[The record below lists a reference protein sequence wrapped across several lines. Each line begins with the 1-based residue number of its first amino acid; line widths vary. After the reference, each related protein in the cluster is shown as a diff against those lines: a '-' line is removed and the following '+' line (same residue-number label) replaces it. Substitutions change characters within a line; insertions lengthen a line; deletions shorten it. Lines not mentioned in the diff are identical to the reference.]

1 MLLGLATLLAIR
13 PAFGSSSDGR
23 KFYMLVVAEQPDTAA
38 KPVLPTPAQPVYYV
52 AYDTGYIE
60 AGDAIGGEHPP
71 GPAVVAQALHQTLAA
86 QGFRPGTV
94 QSPPSV
100 ALFYSWG
107 LLNVDSHEIR
117 SSDRLGLNLKA
128 RIALVAS
135 SEYARLMEQDIL
147 DRRQPVWV
155 RTPILNYRERDLMDF
170 ARDERYFVVV
180 SAYDFAALSRGET
193 KLLWRTKMSTRS
205 VGVTMDEAMPALLGA
220 GGPYVGRNL
229 RETANLHAPL
239 VPAWSG
245 AAVGPGGQETA
256 PPPATVSQV
265 DERFL
270 QDLVAREHLEFSGE
284 RFEAR
289 PNNGSRPAA
298 ATSAPAAQSLLP
310 AALASRV
317 DAYQRE
323 KSALQE
329 GLAAQV
335 KAHSPGTDTRQAI
348 DAFNQ
353 ENAPRIQA
361 LAREREAIR
370 DELSRLAAAS
380 TDPAAGKSLSALLQE
395 FTADVRQLDAPAGA
409 AGK

>member
-1 MLLGLATLLAIR
+1 
-13 PAFGSSSDGR
+13 
-23 KFYMLVVAEQPDTAA
+23 
-38 KPVLPTPAQPVYYV
+38 
-52 AYDTGYIE
+52 
-60 AGDAIGGEHPP
+60 
-71 GPAVVAQALHQTLAA
+71 
-86 QGFRPGTV
+86 
-94 QSPPSV
+94 
-100 ALFYSWG
+100 
-107 LLNVDSHEIR
+107 
-117 SSDRLGLNLKA
+117 
-128 RIALVAS
+128 
-135 SEYARLMEQDIL
+135 
-147 DRRQPVWV
+147 
-155 RTPILNYRERDLMDF
+155 
-170 ARDERYFVVV
+170 
-180 SAYDFAALSRGET
+180 
-193 KLLWRTKMSTRS
+193 MSTRS
-205 VGVTMDEAMPALLGA
+205 VGVAMDEAMPALLGA
-220 GGPYVGRNL
+220 GGPYFGRNL
-229 RETANLHAPL
+229 RETANLHAPV
-239 VPAWSG
+239 VPTWGEAG
-245 AAVGPGGQETA
+245 RPGGQEAT
-256 PPPATVSQV
+256 PPPAAVPQV

-284 RFEAR
+284 RFEVR
-289 PNNGSRPAA
+289 PNNGSRPAPA
-298 ATSAPAAQSLLP
+298 PSAPAAQSLLP

-335 KAHSPGTDTRQAI
+335 KAHLPGTDTRQAI